1 MSGEDVSAS
10 SSDSAL
16 ISRKNVARNGR
27 SDDQNLPRNAWRS
40 ASSAAAFS
48 ASASLCRLSV
58 SLQRHLTLLLRL
70 PCLLLLFDL
79 YPLLMRFFVVERQLL
94 GEFVFAK
101 LRELHLPLFLRSPLL
116 GFKLLCLLL
125 LLLLPEQLLLPLP
138 LSFCLGLGPSHELF
152 PH

>member
-1 MSGEDVSAS
+1 MEERGDDRAQRRPELAKERLALSFECRRLLSKCEPMPPLRQFLMPDCGE
-10 SSDSAL
+10 L
-16 ISRKNVARNGR
+16 
-27 SDDQNLPRNAWRS
+27 
-40 ASSAAAFS
+40 
-48 ASASLCRLSV
+48 SL

-125 LLLLPEQLLLPLP
+125 LVAARAAPAPAATE
-138 LSFCLGLGPSHELF
+138 
-152 PH
+152 